1 MRVFRAGAIVCVA
14 ASLVTGWTLLDPA
27 IKAASSPTGPPTFY
41 VRPGGHDTA
50 AGTSPA
56 TAWRTLARASR
67 AVLRPGTRL
76 LLLGGNQYHGSL
88 LLSSADAGN
97 AKAPVLVSS
106 YGKGRATIVSSTNG
120 IMVFDTS
127 GVTIRDLVI
136 TGNGAGSASTA
147 GIQMYSDRTSGR
159 LGHVFVSKVDI
170 SGFGFGIAI
179 GATHDGAGF
188 RNVRVAS
195 SALHSN
201 LDAGLAS
208 YGPDFDPAAP
218 GYAHQGI
225 YLSHVRAFRNLGD
238 PANTIRNTGSGIEL
252 GSVAGAKVV
261 NSQAYGNG
269 GAGGSVTEGPIGMW
283 AYDSTRVVMAHDVSH
298 GNKSSNVHDGGGF
311 GLDRETSRSVLEYDL
326 SYGNHGAGLLLY
338 SAPAAPAAQNGNVIR
353 FNISYGDARA
363 RNHVIGGMAVGG
375 RVNNASLYQNTVVIA
390 GSNSQPAFKTTGVE
404 HHIRVLNNI
413 LVAASGPVVETVQ
426 RKTTREV
433 FFAGNDYY
441 VAPGRTWLVQWG
453 KSSQYLS
460 LATWRGATG
469 DERVNGKPTGHVV
482 APRFIGPLTGSGGGV
497 GFKLGHRSKLIQAG
511 INLRRLF
518 GIHPGAITF
527 SGQAY
532 QVLAPNV
539 GAQ

>member
-1 MRVFRAGAIVCVA
+1 MSVLSAWRLLARYIAYYASPSCWCDRLRCRQSGHWLDAAGPCHE
-14 ASLVTGWTLLDPA
+14 GR
-27 IKAASSPTGPPTFY
+27 SSPTGPPTFY

-106 YGKGRATIVSSTNG
+106 YGKGRATIVSATNG

-127 GVTIRDLVI
+127 GVAIRDLVI
-136 TGNGAGSASTA
+136 TGNRAGSASKA

-201 LDAGLAS
+201 LNAGLVS

-225 YLSHVRAFRNLGD
+225 YLSHVRAFHNLGD
-238 PANTIRNTGSGIEL
+238 PANTVRNTGSGIEL
-252 GSVAGAKVV
+252 GSVAGAKIV
-261 NSQAYGNG
+261 NSEAYGNG

-283 AYDSTRVVMAHDVSH
+283 AYDSTGCMAHDVSH

-311 GLDRETSRSVLEYDL
+311 GLDRETSQSVLEYDL
-326 SYGNHGAGLLLY
+326 SYGNHGAGLLLLQAPSPRHRMGTS
-338 SAPAAPAAQNGNVIR
+338 SASTSATATR
-353 FNISYGDARA
+353 ARA
-363 RNHVIGGMAVGG
+363 
-375 RVNNASLYQNTVVIA
+375 
-390 GSNSQPAFKTTGVE
+390 TT
-404 HHIRVLNNI
+404 
-413 LVAASGPVVETVQ
+413 
-426 RKTTREV
+426 
-433 FFAGNDYY
+433 
-441 VAPGRTWLVQWG
+441 
-453 KSSQYLS
+453 
-460 LATWRGATG
+460 
-469 DERVNGKPTGHVV
+469 
-482 APRFIGPLTGSGGGV
+482 
-497 GFKLGHRSKLIQAG
+497 
-511 INLRRLF
+511 
-518 GIHPGAITF
+518 
-527 SGQAY
+527 
-532 QVLAPNV
+532 
-539 GAQ
+539 